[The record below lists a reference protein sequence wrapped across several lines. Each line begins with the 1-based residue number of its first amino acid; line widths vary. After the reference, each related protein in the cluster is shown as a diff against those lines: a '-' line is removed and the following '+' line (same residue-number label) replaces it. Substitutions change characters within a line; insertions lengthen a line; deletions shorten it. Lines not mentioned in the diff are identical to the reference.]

1 MIESFGGVHPAGQ
14 RSCMPVNRGA
24 DVLQIDYSNSNP
36 ILYFIQSSSL
46 SAIWLNLTIFR
57 CQTQIRFHDGFN
69 KKM

>member
-1 MIESFGGVHPAGQ
+1 MIESFGGVHPAEQ

-46 SAIWLNLTIFR
+46 SAI
-57 CQTQIRFHDGFN
+57 
-69 KKM
+69 

>member
-1 MIESFGGVHPAGQ
+1 MIESFGGVHPAEQ
-14 RSCMPVNRGA
+14 RSCMPVSGRSDA
-24 DVLQIDYSNSNP
+24 LQIDYSNSNSV
-36 ILYFIQSSSL
+36 LYFIQSSSL